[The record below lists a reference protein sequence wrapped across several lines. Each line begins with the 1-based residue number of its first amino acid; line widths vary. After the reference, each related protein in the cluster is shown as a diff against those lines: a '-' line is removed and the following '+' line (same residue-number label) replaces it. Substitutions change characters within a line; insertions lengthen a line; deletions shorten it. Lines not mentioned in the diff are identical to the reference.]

1 MGALC
6 QSDSRQNPIT
16 PLPHYPIT
24 PLPHYPITLGCITGV
39 PRAIIRDG

>member
-16 PLPHYPIT
+16 PLPWAASLECHAQ
-24 PLPHYPITLGCITGV
+24 LFEMDN
-39 PRAIIRDG
+39 R

>member
-16 PLPHYPIT
+16 PLPHY
-24 PLPHYPITLGCITGV
+24 LGYITGV

>member
-24 PLPHYPITLGCITGV
+24 PLPWAASLECHAQLFEMDN
-39 PRAIIRDG
+39 R

>member
-24 PLPHYPITLGCITGV
+24 LATSLECHAQLFEMDN
-39 PRAIIRDG
+39 R

>member
-24 PLPHYPITLGCITGV
+24 LGYITGV